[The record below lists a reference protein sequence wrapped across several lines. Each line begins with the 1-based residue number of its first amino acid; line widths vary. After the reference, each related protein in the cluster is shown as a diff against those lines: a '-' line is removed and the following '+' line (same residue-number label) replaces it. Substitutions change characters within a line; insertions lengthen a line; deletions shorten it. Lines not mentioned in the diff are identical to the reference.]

1 MNDVTT
7 VTRAGSYISVA
18 NAVQL
23 VSETIRAV
31 CGNDSTD
38 PDVNRKAFPVGL
50 EEAVAARL
58 NSRWAVAV
66 TKKTLMGNVEGN

>member
-1 MNDVTT
+1 MTDVIKTA
-7 VTRAGSYISVA
+7 RAVGYITAA

-23 VSETIRAV
+23 VAETVRAC

-58 NSRWAVAV
+58 NSRWSVQTPAKAPMAV
-66 TKKTLMGNVEGN
+66 VEGE